1 MTRFARIKVF
11 LPRDKREQ
19 YGNLILPN
27 VIVIIIV
34 NIFCI
39 LYSNFERVASN
50 LEKNSRYLF
59 LLKKKKEK
67 REERECDKIYFA
79 LSCIPATKLF

>member
-39 LYSNFERVASN
+39 LYNFEGVASNFEKILDIPPPQKKGKKRGERV
-50 LEKNSRYLF
+50 R
-59 LLKKKKEK
+59 
-67 REERECDKIYFA
+67 
-79 LSCIPATKLF
+79 

>member
-1 MTRFARIKVF
+1 MTRFTRIKVF

-27 VIVIIIV
+27 VIVIV

-39 LYSNFERVASN
+39 LFSNFEGVASN
-50 LEKNSRYLF
+50 LEKILDIPPPQ
-59 LLKKKKEK
+59 KKEK
-67 REERECDKIYFA
+67 KRGERVR
-79 LSCIPATKLF
+79 